1 MLLRIPYR
9 QLDQNSLTKVLAEIT
24 DTNWSS
30 IASIDFRVSS
40 MKIFFVFSLLAFSYV
55 FSLWKWGGMD
65 KSVVAKWEQQIQFE
79 KKALILARENRLLQV
94 KMSDL
99 EFKISE
105 LESKNKYFASQANS
119 GDAQRKIASVP
130 QQKTNDLVNYE
141 IYKWTP
147 EKLLAIGEKEF
158 HFKNY
163 EKSAQ
168 FYKELID
175 RFPKHELVSDRVL
188 FGAGVAAF
196 ETGKRYDWTE
206 LYLGELVKNY
216 PKSELYRGA
225 KLWLALAQYN
235 KGDHKKF
242 LVTVEEFR
250 LKYRNTD
257 EWKILSRY
265 YEDISYKIKQ

>member
-1 MLLRIPYR
+1 
-9 QLDQNSLTKVLAEIT
+9 
-24 DTNWSS
+24 
-30 IASIDFRVSS
+30 
-40 MKIFFVFSLLAFSYV
+40 MKILFVFTLLAFGYV
-55 FSLWKWGGMD
+55 FSLWKWGGLD
-65 KSVVAKWEQQIQFE
+65 KTVTAKWEAQLQYE
-79 KKALILARENRLLQV
+79 KKALALAKENRLLQ
-94 KMSDL
+94 KKISDL
-99 EFKISE
+99 QYQISE
-105 LESKNKYFASQANS
+105 LESKNKYFASQSHLKAPT
-119 GDAQRKIASVP
+119 AERKIASIP
-130 QQKTNDLVNYE
+130 ATNTNDLVNYD

-168 FYKELID
+168 FYHELIN
-175 RFPKHELVSDRVL
+175 RFPEHELISDRVL

-196 ETGKRYDWTE
+196 ETKKRYDWTE
-206 LYLGELVKNY
+206 KYLARLVKDH
-216 PKSELYRGA
+216 PKSEFYRGA

-235 KGDHKKF
+235 QGEHQKF
-242 LVTVEEFR
+242 LKTVEEFR

>member
-1 MLLRIPYR
+1 
-9 QLDQNSLTKVLAEIT
+9 
-24 DTNWSS
+24 
-30 IASIDFRVSS
+30 
-40 MKIFFVFSLLAFSYV
+40 MKILFTFLLLSFAYV
-55 FSLWKWGGMD
+55 FSLWKWGGLEN
-65 KSVVAKWEQQIQFE
+65 SVTSKWEAQLQYE
-79 KKALILARENRLLQV
+79 KKALALAKENRLLRKQI
-94 KMSDL
+94 SDL
-99 EFKISE
+99 EYQISG
-105 LESKNKYFASQANS
+105 LESKNKFYAAQSQSKPERA
-119 GDAQRKIASVP
+119 RTIASIP
-130 QQKTNDLVNYE
+130 STNTNDLVNYE

-168 FYKELID
+168 FYHELIV
-175 RFPKHELVSDRVL
+175 RFPKHKLVNDRVL

-196 ETGKRYDWTE
+196 ETGKRYDWSE
-206 LYLGELVKNY
+206 KYLARLVKDH
-216 PKSELYRGA
+216 PTSDFYRGA

-235 KGDHKKF
+235 QGDHKKF
-242 LVTVEEFR
+242 LKTVEEFR

>member
-1 MLLRIPYR
+1 MLYKVKLM
-9 QLDQNSLTKVLAEIT
+9 KVLFI
-24 DTNWSS
+24 
-30 IASIDFRVSS
+30 
-40 MKIFFVFSLLAFSYV
+40 FSLLAFGFV

-65 KSVVAKWEQQIQFE
+65 KTVMAKLDAQLQYE
-79 KKALILARENRLLQV
+79 KKALSLAKENRLLQV
-94 KMSDL
+94 KISDL
-99 EFKISE
+99 EFKINE
-105 LESKNKYFASQANS
+105 LESKNKYFASQSQTKKEATPE
-119 GDAQRKIASVP
+119 RKIASIP
-130 QQKTNDLVNYE
+130 KTNTNDLVNYE

-168 FYKELID
+168 FYNELIN
-175 RFPKHELVSDRVL
+175 RFPKHALVSDRVL

-196 ETGKRYDWTE
+196 ETGKRYDWSE
-206 LYLGELVKNY
+206 KYLERLVKNY
-216 PKSELYRGA
+216 PKSEFYRGA
-225 KLWLALAQYN
+225 KLWLALSQYN
-235 KGDHKKF
+235 QGEHQKF
-242 LVTVEEFR
+242 LATVEDFR

>member
-1 MLLRIPYR
+1 MAFY
-9 QLDQNSLTKVLAEIT
+9 QGHH
-24 DTNWSS
+24 
-30 IASIDFRVSS
+30 
-40 MKIFFVFSLLAFSYV
+40 MKIFFVFSLLAFGYV

-65 KSVVAKWEQQIQFE
+65 KTVTAKWEQQLQYE
-79 KKALILARENRLLQV
+79 KKSLALAKDNRALLV
-94 KMSDL
+94 KISDL

-105 LESKNKYFASQANS
+105 LESKNKYFASQGQNKNT
-119 GDAQRKIASVP
+119 DRKIASIP
-130 QQKTNDLVNYE
+130 QTSTNDLVNYE

-168 FYKELID
+168 FYNELIN

-196 ETGKRYDWTE
+196 ETGKRYDWSE
-206 LYLGELVKNY
+206 KYLDRLVKNH
-216 PKSELYRGA
+216 PKSDFYRGA

-250 LKYRNTD
+250 LKYRNTE

-265 YEDISYKIKQ
+265 YEDISYKVKQ